1 MRPLSGPSSRESDP
15 TQLPVVFRPGDA
27 RLSDESARLDA
38 EAVCRRRHRHH
49 ALYGATDTVKPK
61 MAEGAR
67 NGIPLDRLGQ
77 PEEIAEAVYFLLSPA
92 DS

>member
-1 MRPLSGPSSRESDP
+1 
-15 TQLPVVFRPGDA
+15 
-27 RLSDESARLDA
+27 
-38 EAVCRRRHRHH
+38 
-49 ALYGATDTVKPK
+49 LYGATDTVKPK